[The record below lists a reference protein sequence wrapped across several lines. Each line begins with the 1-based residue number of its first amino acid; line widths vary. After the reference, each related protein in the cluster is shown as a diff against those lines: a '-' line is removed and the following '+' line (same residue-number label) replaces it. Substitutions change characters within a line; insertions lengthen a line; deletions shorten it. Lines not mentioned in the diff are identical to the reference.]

1 MGAKDAAARWASSI
15 KSLETFMR
23 LARLAFLALLFAAP
37 MTVATT
43 PAAAQEQSEG
53 AAQIA
58 SLQSA
63 AQGLAIRGK
72 NADEDRARL
81 TGTLADA
88 STELSNGKAE
98 DAARNLADFR
108 VKVGQLADAGRISSG
123 DAEALTGQADSA
135 IASINGPAAPSSADR
150 EKLLEAA
157 REIA

>member
-1 MGAKDAAARWASSI
+1 
-15 KSLETFMR
+15 MR
-23 LARLAFLALLFAAP
+23 LARLAFLALLSAAP
-37 MTVATT
+37 MTVAAT
-43 PAAAQEQSEG
+43 PAAAQEQSDG

-63 AQGLAIRGK
+63 AEGLAIRGT
-72 NADEDRARL
+72 NADRDRAGL

-88 STELSNGKAE
+88 STELSDGKAE

-108 VKVGQLADAGRISSG
+108 SRVGQLADAGRISSG
-123 DAEALTGQADSA
+123 DAELLTGQADSA
-135 IASINGPAAPSSADR
+135 IASINGATAPSAADR